1 MRLSDL
7 LQFNDIVIQ
16 CHDNP
21 DADALASGYAI
32 WWFFK
37 QNNKNA
43 RFIYR
48 GRNKI
53 QKSNLMIMLS
63 ELEIPVSYEPD
74 FSDVPELLVLVDCQA
89 GQRNVTDT
97 PAQTIAVIDHHQVA
111 GPLPEL
117 SDLRNTMGSCSTICW
132 DLLRTEGL
140 DANDDEL
147 LATALYYGLYT
158 DTNRL
163 SEMAH
168 PLDRDMIDNLR
179 YKKSVITSMINSNI
193 SLNELRITGEA
204 ITNYEYLEEHKVLF
218 VQAEP
223 CDPCILGL
231 ISDFALETESVDIC
245 IAFYVNDDI
254 VKLSVRSCT
263 KEVHANE
270 LAAFLTEGIGG
281 GGGHV
286 IKAGGMI
293 RAELLPEE
301 AGAYLRH
308 RLEQYYDMYRIMYA
322 KDTTLDTRQMKL
334 YKKRQQALG
343 FIRLTDVF
351 EPGTSITVRTL
362 EGDVSFEIEDF
373 TYLMIGV
380 AGEVWPISEAKL
392 EDSYQITNFKFNKTY
407 EYEPSIINNETHE
420 VKRVLEYARTA
431 MTKSQSKIYAKP
443 LDHAVKL
450 FTAWAEENYYFGN
463 IGDYIVVRQDDEHDI
478 YIVSG
483 KLFDDFYEPA

>member
-1 MRLSDL
+1 MRLADL
-7 LQFNDIVIQ
+7 LQYNDIVIQ

-32 WWFFK
+32 WWYFK
-37 QNNKNA
+37 CNNKDA

-48 GRNKI
+48 GSNKI
-53 QKSNLMIMLS
+53 QKSNLAIMVS
-63 ELEIPVSYEPD
+63 ELEIPISYEPD
-74 FSDVPELLVLVDCQA
+74 FADIPELLITVDCQA

-97 PAQTIAVIDHHQVA
+97 PARNIAVIDHHQKA
-111 GPLPEL
+111 GPLPPLCEL
-117 SDLRNTMGSCSTICW
+117 QSNKGSCATICW

-140 DANDDEL
+140 DANDDIL
-147 LATALYYGLYT
+147 LATALYYGLYS
-158 DTNRL
+158 DTNRF

-168 PLDRDMIDNLR
+168 PLDRDMVDNLKV
-179 YKKSVITSMINSNI
+179 KKSVITSMTNSNI

-204 ITNYEYLEEHKVLF
+204 ITNYEYLNDRKLLF
-218 VQAEP
+218 IQAEP

-281 GGGHV
+281 GGGHF

-293 RAELLPEE
+293 RTELLPEE
-301 AGAYLRH
+301 ASTYLRH
-308 RLEQYYDMYRIMYA
+308 RLDQYYDMYRIMYA
-322 KDTTLDTRQMKL
+322 KDTTLDTSKMKL

-343 FIRLTDVF
+343 VIRLIDVF

-380 AGEVWPISEAKL
+380 KGEVWPISEEKL
-392 EDSYQITNFKFNKTY
+392 NDSYQVTNFKFNKTY

-443 LDHAVKL
+443 LEHAVKL
-450 FTAWAEENYYFGN
+450 FTAWADENYYFGN
-463 IGDYIVVRQDDEHDI
+463 IGDYLVVRQDDPHDI

-483 KLFDDFYEPA
+483 ELFDEFYDPC